1 MMQDAA
7 QFGFETVLVRI
18 WGMGAQGQAFFQ
30 NVHAH
35 NLTATGAQLTGV
47 DQQLNTGDVIGVQLA
62 EKKARC
68 KVVHSVDA
76 GLPLKFKVDVEL
88 VEGQQC
94 PWKDK
99 LAAPA
104 EGTPKVSS
112 HANKRRFPRHRIAYP
127 IELRDDR
134 GGGAPM
140 QTNASDIGGRGCYV
154 ETLIPLPLGTP
165 LHITF
170 WVSDQKISTAA
181 MVRASD
187 PGVGM
192 GIEFIGLAED
202 KQMRFQSHLDEI
214 DPPRAVP
221 SL

>member
-1 MMQDAA
+1 MQNAA
-7 QFGFETVLVRI
+7 QSGFETVLVRI

-30 NVHAH
+30 NVNAR
-35 NLTATGAQLTGV
+35 NFTAIGAQLTGV
-47 DQQLNTGDVIGVQLA
+47 DQQLSVGDVIGVQLGD
-62 EKKARC
+62 KKARC
-68 KVVHSVDA
+68 KVMQAVDA
-76 GLPLKFKVDVEL
+76 GLPLKFKIDIEL

-99 LAAPA
+99 IVPPS
-104 EGTPKVSS
+104 EGAPKVSP
-112 HANKRRFPRHRIAYP
+112 HANKRRFVRHRIAYP
-127 IELRDDR
+127 IEVRDDR
-134 GGGAPM
+134 GGGVPM

-154 ETLIPLPLGTP
+154 ETLVPFPLGTP

-170 WVSDQKISTAA
+170 WIRDEKISTAA

-202 KQMRFQSHLDEI
+202 KQMRFQAHLDEI
-214 DPPRAVP
+214 DPPRVVP

>member
-1 MMQDAA
+1 MQNGT
-7 QFGFETVLVRI
+7 QSGFETVLVRI
-18 WGMGAQGQAFFQ
+18 WGMGAHGQAFFQ
-30 NVHAH
+30 NVNAQ
-35 NLTATGAQLTGV
+35 NLTAHGAQLTGV
-47 DQQLNTGDVIGVQLA
+47 EQELNVGDVIGVQLGD
-62 EKKARC
+62 KKARF
-68 KVVHSVDA
+68 KVLLAVD
-76 GLPLKFKVDVEL
+76 GGHHLKFKVDVEL
-88 VEGQQC
+88 VEGQTC

-99 LAAPA
+99 LVEPVAGTAPKA
-104 EGTPKVSS
+104 SP
-112 HANKRRFPRHRIAYP
+112 HANKRRFIRHRIHYP

-134 GGGAPM
+134 GGGVPM

-154 ETLIPLPLGTP
+154 ETLVPFPLGTP

-170 WVSDQKISTAA
+170 WIKEEKISTAA

-202 KQMRFQSHLDEI
+202 KQMRFQAHLDEI
-214 DPPRAVP
+214 DPPRVAP